1 MCIFVHISWL
11 MGFIIVTAIDRFHQ
25 FGRMYSPK
33 MIKRMVIFILG
44 GA

>member
-1 MCIFVHISWL
+1 MCIGSAICMFVHI
-11 MGFIIVTAIDRFHQ
+11 VAIDRFHQ